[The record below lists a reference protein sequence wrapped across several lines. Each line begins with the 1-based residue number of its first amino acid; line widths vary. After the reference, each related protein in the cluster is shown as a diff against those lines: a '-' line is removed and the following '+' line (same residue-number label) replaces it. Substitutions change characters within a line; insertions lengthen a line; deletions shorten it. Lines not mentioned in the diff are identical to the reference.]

1 MKSIQLKYIYRERNS
16 KELIAT
22 NLWENFCKQKRKKRL
37 EHGFLGYLWDCL
49 YKFLPNILKNNFWHL
64 HFLVHKVCTLMT
76 LHMIQTQQSFRKYK
90 ILHQKVFS
98 EKAFYFSNLFFWCS
112 KVLSAHSNP
121 FLIKI
126 CSESQFALSI
136 SFLSFYRWKNKQIQ
150 PLTVGDF

>member
-76 LHMIQTQQSFRKYK
+76 LHMIQTQQRFQKYK

-98 EKAFYFSNLFFWCS
+98 EKAFYFSNLFFWCRKFSLHTQTLSSLKFAQNLSLPWAFPFWASTDGKTS
-112 KVLSAHSNP
+112 KYS
-121 FLIKI
+121 
-126 CSESQFALSI
+126 
-136 SFLSFYRWKNKQIQ
+136 
-150 PLTVGDF
+150 PLL